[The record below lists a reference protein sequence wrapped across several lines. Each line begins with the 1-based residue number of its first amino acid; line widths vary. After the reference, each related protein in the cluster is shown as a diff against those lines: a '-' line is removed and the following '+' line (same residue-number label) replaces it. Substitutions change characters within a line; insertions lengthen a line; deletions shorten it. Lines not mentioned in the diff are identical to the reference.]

1 MKLKKNIFVF
11 AVASLFIQGCSD
23 RMDYNELTEYNKEQ
37 VFSSFDMARQFVTN
51 IYSMVENG
59 LQGYDNGATLASAC
73 DEAVCAWEGSNVN
86 YFFNGAWSSLK
97 PLTSTW
103 SDSYWAIRACN
114 FYLEN
119 CNDYTFEDYKYN
131 KDYLDQ
137 MERYNRYQYEVR
149 FLRAYFYFNLVR
161 TYGDVPLIKETLTDK
176 EANSVSRTSS
186 EDVFSFIVDECDK
199 IMNKLPDDYN
209 QVTYVETGRITSLTV
224 AALKARALMYAAS
237 PLFYKGDN
245 VKEAWHNAAKAN
257 KDVIQMSAKLG
268 VIFGAYTDLWGESN
282 FTASEV
288 IYARRLG
295 NLNSFEYNN
304 YPMGVEGGKSGNC
317 PSQTLVDAYRMKSNG
332 KLWNEE
338 GSGYNETKPYE
349 GRDPRLEATV
359 AYNGMIGWPA
369 YNTNELQTYE
379 GGLNGLPLVGAT
391 PTGYYLKK
399 YCDKTVDLRPSKV
412 NQKFHSWV
420 IYRLGEF
427 YLNYAEC
434 VYNYF
439 EDPDQKNSELPL
451 SAVDAVNY
459 IRNRANMPELSTGL
473 GESFV
478 DVYRDERMV
487 ELAFEGH
494 RFWDV
499 RRWMIG
505 DTQKTVDVMKISK
518 TATGFTYTRET
529 IQRSWDDKMYFFPLP
544 DAEIRRNSNLVQN
557 EGWTIGK

>member
-1 MKLKKNIFVF
+1 M
-11 AVASLFIQGCSD
+11 
-23 RMDYNELTEYNKEQ
+23 
-37 VFSSFDMARQFVTN
+37 
-51 IYSMVENG
+51 ENG

-209 QVTYVETGRITSLTV
+209 QVTYVDTGRITSLTV

-268 VIFGAYTDLWGESN
+268 VIFVKKALDYSKNKDFKQVWVHFQKDRFEIVVTKNQQLLLFNTFLYKTIEDFIYYLLFTYEQLQLNPEVVPVQFIGAISEEHDCFKYRKVCRSKVYAFGQFTKRNLSFRHHYVQIYYYRHIVSFLSIKWSN
-282 FTASEV
+282 PV
-288 IYARRLG
+288 L
-295 NLNSFEYNN
+295 LSFVFLSRKYRQ
-304 YPMGVEGGKSGNC
+304 SI
-317 PSQTLVDAYRMKSNG
+317 QTS
-332 KLWNEE
+332 
-338 GSGYNETKPYE
+338 S
-349 GRDPRLEATV
+349 PRL
-359 AYNGMIGWPA
+359 
-369 YNTNELQTYE
+369 
-379 GGLNGLPLVGAT
+379 
-391 PTGYYLKK
+391 
-399 YCDKTVDLRPSKV
+399 
-412 NQKFHSWV
+412 
-420 IYRLGEF
+420 
-427 YLNYAEC
+427 
-434 VYNYF
+434 
-439 EDPDQKNSELPL
+439 
-451 SAVDAVNY
+451 
-459 IRNRANMPELSTGL
+459 
-473 GESFV
+473 
-478 DVYRDERMV
+478 
-487 ELAFEGH
+487 
-494 RFWDV
+494 
-499 RRWMIG
+499 
-505 DTQKTVDVMKISK
+505 
-518 TATGFTYTRET
+518 
-529 IQRSWDDKMYFFPLP
+529 
-544 DAEIRRNSNLVQN
+544 
-557 EGWTIGK
+557 